1 MAYGLL
7 LNNSSAVYLEEI
19 NSLKVTMARKLDRLG
34 IDAEIVERLAK
45 HNINTVHDYYRI
57 SMSPLLLMNYTNLP
71 LIDLKRLSTLI
82 SNKTHVKPSTALE
95 ILHSRSQ
102 MKRFL
107 STGIESFDRNMR
119 GGLLVGCINEIVGAP
134 GRSVGVCAGAC
145 LTNSTAS
152 YTIAISM
159 WLLSFFLCR
168 DWKDSVL
175 SQLCIASYFVR

>member
-1 MAYGLL
+1 
-7 LNNSSAVYLEEI
+7 
-19 NSLKVTMARKLDRLG
+19 MARKLDRLG

-45 HNINTVHDYYRI
+45 HNINTVHDYYRV
-57 SMSPLLLMNYTNLP
+57 SMSPLLLMNYTNLS

-95 ILHSRSQ
+95 MLHSRSQ

-134 GRSVGVCAGAC
+134 GRFVGVCAGAC
-145 LTNSTAS
+145 LTNSTTS
-152 YTIAISM
+152 YTIAISNHDRCDYY
-159 WLLSFFLCR
+159 LFSFVGTGKTQFCLNCVLQAILSG
-168 DWKDSVL
+168 KL
-175 SQLCIASYFVR
+175 SHIMSLHSI

>member
-1 MAYGLL
+1 
-7 LNNSSAVYLEEI
+7 
-19 NSLKVTMARKLDRLG
+19 MARKLDRLG

-45 HNINTVHDYYRI
+45 HNITTVHDYYRI

-82 SNKTHVKPSTALE
+82 SDKTHVKPSTALE

-107 STGIESFDRNMR
+107 STGIESFDKNMR

-134 GRSVGVCAGAC
+134 GMWHVSST
-145 LTNSTAS
+145 LHSTAA
-152 YTIAISM
+152 YTIAITNYDRCDYCPSSFVGTGKTQFCLNCVLQAILSGKLNYSM
-159 WLLSFFLCR
+159 SCH
-168 DWKDSVL
+168 VIT
-175 SQLCIASYFVR
+175 CYIYII

>member
-1 MAYGLL
+1 
-7 LNNSSAVYLEEI
+7 
-19 NSLKVTMARKLDRLG
+19 MARKLDRLG

-45 HNINTVHDYYRI
+45 HNINTVHDYYRV
-57 SMSPLLLMNYTNLP
+57 SMSPLLLMNYTNLS

-95 ILHSRSQ
+95 MLHSRSQ

-134 GRSVGVCAGAC
+134 GRFVGVSNHDRCDYYRYSFVGTGKTQFC
-145 LTNSTAS
+145 LNCVLQ
-152 YTIAISM
+152 AI
-159 WLLSFFLCR
+159 LSG
-168 DWKDSVL
+168 KL
-175 SQLCIASYFVR
+175 SHIMSLHSI